1 MKKLLFQT
9 DSSLAKTGF
18 GRNAKALL
26 SYLYKTKKYEIVQY
40 CCGTAYSEPSL
51 QRTPWKSIGTLPDDP
66 NERHRISQDAGQ
78 ARIASYGGY
87 LIDKVMKEEKPD
99 FYFGVQDIWGTE
111 FAISQPWFN
120 KIHSTIWTTLD
131 SLPILPSALTNAPK
145 IKNYWIW
152 SSFATK
158 ALNELGHSHVNT
170 MHGCIDT
177 KHFHRLKDE
186 ERLELRRKNNI
197 EENAFIV
204 GFVFRNQLRKSIPNL
219 LEGYAKWKETT
230 KPELS
235 NKKPYLLLHTYWK
248 EGWGI
253 HKLAKEYG
261 ISESEILT
269 TYVCKKCSG
278 SKVKAYTGEDQTC
291 ETCGAEKSQVTTSV
305 GFGVTEPQL
314 NEVYNLMDV
323 YCHPFTSGGQEI
335 PIQEAKLAELI
346 TLVTNYSCG
355 EEQCEEGSGSIPL
368 EWTEYREH
376 QTEFKKAST
385 SPDSIAK
392 GLDTVFQMLN
402 SEKRKIE
409 KKSRQWAVDNFSVEV
424 IGKKFEEFI
433 DSLDATNY
441 DFEGQQPENQKR
453 NFPDAYVPNIESD
466 SEWVLTL
473 YKTIL
478 STDNHTN
485 DDGYKTWMNSLS
497 SNVPRSQIEEYFR
510 KVARDH
516 NAKFFPV
523 KMEDLVSDDDEGK
536 RIVYVMP
543 DSSVDVFLST
553 SLFKS
558 IKEKYP
564 DYNLYVSTKQEYYH
578 ILQGDENIH
587 KVIPYSTQFDA
598 SLAQE
603 GVGENKGL
611 FEIVLSPYLTTQKI
625 NNYIH
630 NGKDKINT
638 ESLCTF

>member
-40 CCGTAYSEPSL
+40 CCGTAYSDPSL

-87 LIDKVMKEEKPD
+87 LIDKVVKEEKPD

-111 FAISQPWFN
+111 FAIDKPWFS
-120 KIHSTIWTTLD
+120 KIHSVIWTTLD
-131 SLPILPSALTNAPK
+131 SLPILPTAIDNSPK

-152 SSFATK
+152 SNFATK

-177 KHFHRLKDE
+177 KHFYRLEDE
-186 ERLELRRKNNI
+186 ERLELRKKNNI

-204 GFVFRNQLRKSIPNL
+204 GFVFRNQLRKSVPNL

-235 NKKPYLLLHTYWK
+235 NRKPYLLLHTFWK

-269 TYVCKKCSG
+269 TYVCKKCSC
-278 SKVKAYTGEDQTC
+278 SKIKPYTGEDQTC
-291 ETCGAEKSQVTTSV
+291 ESCGSEKSQVTTNV
-305 GFGVTEPQL
+305 GFGITEPQL

-335 PIQEAKLAELI
+335 PIQEAKLTELI

-385 SPDSIAK
+385 SPDSIAQ
-392 GLDTVFQMLN
+392 GLDTVFQMLK

-409 KKSRQWAVDNFSVEV
+409 KTSRQWAVDNFSVEV
-424 IGKKFEEFI
+424 IGRKFEDFI
-433 DSLDATNY
+433 DSLEPTNY
-441 DFEGQQPENQKR
+441 DFEEEKPENQKR
-453 NFPDAYVPNIESD
+453 NFPDAYIPHIESD
-466 SEWVLTL
+466 SEWILSL
-473 YKTIL
+473 YKNIL
-478 STDNHTN
+478 NTDNHVN
-485 DDGYKTWMNSLS
+485 DDGYKNWMNSLS
-497 SNVPRSQIEEYFR
+497 SNIPRSQIEEYFR
-510 KVARDH
+510 KVAKDH

-523 KMEDLVSDDDEGK
+523 KIEDLLDKDDEGK
-536 RIVYVMP
+536 RILYVMP
-543 DSSVDVFLST
+543 DSGVDVFIST

-558 IKEKYP
+558 INHKYP
-564 DYNLYVSTKQEYYH
+564 NYNLYVSTKPEHYH
-578 ILQGDENIH
+578 ILDGNEYVH
-587 KVIPYSTQFDA
+587 KAIPYNPQFDN
-598 SLAQE
+598 SLALE
-603 GVGENKGL
+603 GIGKNKGL
-611 FEIVLSPYLTTQKI
+611 FEIVFTPYLTSQRLS
-625 NNYIH
+625 NYIH
-630 NGKDKINT
+630 NGKDVIDT
-638 ESLCTF
+638 QSLCTF